1 MLVSMGKV
9 GASSLPAAA
18 CTSCWRTC
26 KVQGVQLRLPLLKLP
41 PEPSPFRYQW
51 GEGTRYLQMP
61 HPAWGQYS
69 KFVHRDRS
77 TSIFSIQVR
86 TQTGHSS
93 HEGWN
98 LQRRWVSL
106 LTILPSDSTVQQKE
120 PVHCVP
126 LEKMFPHTSSAG
138 FGASNSQWHHW
149 LRIPGQRDS
158 CSAAM
163 DLCLSGVVCR
173 GTASEMICSPYDQD
187 MQSCIC
193 LHGCGPEKQKV
204 LLWCLFL
211 PQLGIIWI
219 NKAWSSHKAAMIL
232 SGLLQPL
239 QVSVLTV

>member
-18 CTSCWRTC
+18 RTSCWRTC

-61 HPAWGQYS
+61 HPAWGRYS

-93 HEGWN
+93 DAGWN

-106 LTILPSDSTVQQKE
+106 LIILPSDSTVQQKE

-149 LRIPGQRDS
+149 LRIPGQRDGCS
-158 CSAAM
+158 CSVF
-163 DLCLSGVVCR
+163 L
-173 GTASEMICSPYDQD
+173 ASYVM
-187 MQSCIC
+187 
-193 LHGCGPEKQKV
+193 V
-204 LLWCLFL
+204 
-211 PQLGIIWI
+211 QLQRW
-219 NKAWSSHKAAMIL
+219 
-232 SGLLQPL
+232 
-239 QVSVLTV
+239 SVLRMTRTCSLASPFVVVAQRNKRSFCGVCFSRSWE